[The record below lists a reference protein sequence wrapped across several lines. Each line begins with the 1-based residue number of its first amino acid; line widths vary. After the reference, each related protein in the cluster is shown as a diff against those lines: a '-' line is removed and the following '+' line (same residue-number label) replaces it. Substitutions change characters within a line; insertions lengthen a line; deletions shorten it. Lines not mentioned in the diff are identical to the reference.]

1 MFKTMYIFLRLLVD
15 LFIANKKLALVKKLD
30 KSGDIAARDAYI
42 KTVTAW
48 WGKRIFEFG
57 KTHVDIVGIE
67 NVPKEGA
74 VLFVGN
80 HQSIMDIPLILGFA
94 EKQLAFIAKMELSKV
109 PIVAPW
115 MRYMQCIFM
124 DRKNRKQS
132 IIAMEEA
139 VQSLKNGYS
148 QVIFPEGTR
157 NHGGEIQ
164 EFKKGSFKLGFRAEV
179 PIVPVTIDGTW
190 QMMNKDI
197 GFEKAR
203 VKLTIHKAIKTKGLT
218 KEQQNALPEKVEN
231 IVRSALPKE
240 SIRKNRK

>member
-1 MFKTMYIFLRLLVD
+1 MIKTMYIFFRLLID
-15 LFIANKKLALVKKLD
+15 LFIANKKLAVVKKLD
-30 KSGDIAARDAYI
+30 KAGDIAGRDAYI

-57 KTHVDIVGIE
+57 KTQVEIIGIE

-80 HQSIMDIPLILGFA
+80 HQSMMDIPLILGYA

-115 MRYMQCIFM
+115 MKYMQCIFM
-124 DRKNRKQS
+124 DRKDRKQS

-157 NHGGEIQ
+157 SHGGQMQ
-164 EFKKGSFKLGFRAEV
+164 EFKRGSFKLGLRAEV

-190 QMMNKDI
+190 QMMNKNI
-197 GFEKAR
+197 GFEKAH
-203 VKLTIHKAIKTKGLT
+203 VKLTIHKPLNTKGLT
-218 KEQQNALPEKVEN
+218 KEDQNAIPEIVEK
-231 IVRSALPKE
+231 IVRSALPSE
-240 SIRKNRK
+240 SSSK